1 MCRDIFHALFE
12 AVSLGEGRCLVIF
25 VLRMV
30 GCIANQTGWCL
41 AAAIDTGRQGKTIP
55 TWETEAPMEKDP
67 SPLDIQSID
76 EAA

>member
-1 MCRDIFHALFE
+1 
-12 AVSLGEGRCLVIF
+12 
-25 VLRMV
+25 MV